1 MKAEHISFH
10 LVASLVL
17 YEEFPLKWNY
27 SSSMTQTCLQ
37 LYIVSQ
43 LISRHTKTLGFTL
56 FLSIFTLFPSNFLH
70 SHIFKGY
77 NETRMSVFGD
87 IVIYELMGVAN
98 IIIGEMA
105 MNCSGKFIIKA
116 HKYELHLHSS
126 PLYSSW
132 RRKI

>member
-43 LISRHTKTLGFTL
+43 LISRYTKTLGCP
-56 FLSIFTLFPSNFLH
+56 LSLYFHSFPSNFLH
-70 SHIFKGY
+70 SHIFRGY

-87 IVIYELMGVAN
+87 IVVYELMGVAN

-105 MNCSGKFIIKA
+105 MNCSVKFIIKA
-116 HKYELHLHSS
+116 HKYERHLHSS

-132 RRKI
+132 RKKI